1 MDFDLEQQARE
12 SLGASSAFP
21 LGEPNTAFA
30 QYFIGN
36 SFLAPLAG
44 GVANVTFEPGCR
56 NNWHVHLGERQVLVC
71 TGGRGWY
78 QEWGQPA
85 QELHAGDVVDIQPE
99 VKHWHGAAKDSWFA
113 HVAIT
118 VPGEDVSNDWLEP
131 VDDAQYAALEA

>member
-71 TGGRGWY
+71 TGGASCGRRRGHSARGETLARRR
-78 QEWGQPA
+78 QGFLVHA
-85 QELHAGDVVDIQPE
+85 HCHRHAGQGVRRAV
-99 VKHWHGAAKDSWFA
+99 
-113 HVAIT
+113 
-118 VPGEDVSNDWLEP
+118 
-131 VDDAQYAALEA
+131 

>member
-44 GVANVTFEPGCR
+44 GV
-56 NNWHVHLGERQVLVC
+56 LVC

-99 VKHWHGAAKDSWFA
+99 VKHWHGAAKDSWFT
-113 HVAIT
+113 HIAIAMP
-118 VPGEDVSNDWLEP
+118 VKGCDEQSNEWLEP
-131 VDDAQYAALEA
+131 VDDEQYGKLA

>member
-44 GVANVTFEPGCR
+44 GVANVSARCSSAPAGAVGTRNGASPRKSFMRATSWTFSPR
-56 NNWHVHLGERQVLVC
+56 
-71 TGGRGWY
+71 
-78 QEWGQPA
+78 
-85 QELHAGDVVDIQPE
+85 
-99 VKHWHGAAKDSWFA
+99 
-113 HVAIT
+113 
-118 VPGEDVSNDWLEP
+118 
-131 VDDAQYAALEA
+131 